1 MIQGID
7 HEDNINADKTE
18 VLLKANTA
26 STLPNKTYQVPL
38 LNQCLFYLQHQQKR
52 ILKLIKNSSIHEYE
66 IKPIYLHCQLDF
78 EKDLCLKIKMED
90 P

>member
-26 STLPNKTYQVPL
+26 STLPNK
-38 LNQCLFYLQHQQKR
+38 NH
-52 ILKLIKNSSIHEYE
+52 
-66 IKPIYLHCQLDF
+66 
-78 EKDLCLKIKMED
+78 
-90 P
+90 